1 MKTFA
6 KTIQLIR
13 QTKPILEALP
23 VETERIKQAAVTVL
37 LRENVSVTE
46 ILIIKR
52 AEHPRDPWS
61 GHLALPGGRADATD
75 ANLIHTAAREMSE
88 EVGIELD
95 VETSF
100 VGLLPQLS
108 PANSLLPKIEITPLI
123 AMAPAEFS
131 LRPNR
136 EVAAAFWMPIKELQ
150 RTGKSATYR
159 YQHGEAIVK
168 YPAYPSPHGE
178 IWGITMKILSDFLAI
193 FENAEAR
200 TQ

>member
-1 MKTFA
+1 MKTFEN
-6 KTIQLIR
+6 TIQLIR
-13 QTKPILEALP
+13 QKKPILQALP
-23 VETERIKQAAVTVL
+23 VEPARIKQAAVTLL
-37 LRENVSVTE
+37 LRENLSVIE

-123 AMAPAEFS
+123 ALAPTEFS
-131 LRPNR
+131 LQPNR
-136 EVAAAFWMPIKELQ
+136 EVAAAFWMPITELQ
-150 RTGKSATYR
+150 RTGKSASYR
-159 YQHGEAIVK
+159 YQHDEAIIK

-178 IWGITMKILSDFLAI
+178 IWGITMKILSDFLGI
-193 FENAEAR
+193 FENVA
-200 TQ
+200 

>member
-1 MKTFA
+1 MKTFEN
-6 KTIQLIR
+6 TIQLIR
-13 QTKPILEALP
+13 QKKPILQALP
-23 VETERIKQAAVTVL
+23 VEPARIKQAAVTLL
-37 LRENVSVTE
+37 LRENLSVIE

-123 AMAPAEFS
+123 ALAPTEFS
-131 LRPNR
+131 LQPNR
-136 EVAAAFWMPIKELQ
+136 EVAAAFWMPITELQ
-150 RTGKSATYR
+150 RTGKS
-159 YQHGEAIVK
+159 
-168 YPAYPSPHGE
+168 E
-178 IWGITMKILSDFLAI
+178 IGRASCRERVCLAV
-193 FENAEAR
+193 
-200 TQ
+200 

>member
-1 MKTFA
+1 MKTLA
-6 KTIQLIR
+6 QTIQLIR
-13 QTKPILEALP
+13 QQRPILQPLP
-23 VETERIKQAAVTVL
+23 VEIERTKQAAVTVL
-37 LRENVSVTE
+37 IREHLSGLE

-75 ANLIHTAAREMSE
+75 RNLIHTAAREMSE

-95 VETSF
+95 LETSF
-100 VGLLPQLS
+100 IGLLPQLF
-108 PANSLLPKIEITPLI
+108 PVNALLPKIEITPLI
-123 AMAPAEFS
+123 ALAPAEFS
-131 LRPNR
+131 LQPNY
-136 EVAAAFWMPIKELQ
+136 EIATAFWMPINELQ

-159 YQHGEAIVK
+159 YQHGEAIIK